1 MPCLGDLGSIDT
13 SSSHSYITNVSKG
26 GSTASPHT
34 SQPTTPFDFSEA
46 HYFEADFYDEFIPCG
61 EDATSKPIRTPLLD
75 WEVIK
80 EEPEVDLR
88 GILDQ
93 KKKKRV
99 CREASGNKAQ
109 LRRVQVQLLDRRLGY
124 RLWWYAGPSCLKQKG
139 PGLNEASTT
148 LACCCPQET
157 AAPVEHSLNNIV
169 EIAAPVEHSFDNIAE
184 SCEELLPAPN
194 LSLPA
199 YMELGVVNLSNDPNV
214 PWTTSINANLSQ
226 LEKTQLI
233 AILKEYA
240 DVFAW
245 QYNEMPGLDPNL
257 VVYALNVEPRV
268 KSVIQPMRTFHSDIE
283 T

>member
-124 RLWWYAGPSCLKQKG
+124 RL
-139 PGLNEASTT
+139 
-148 LACCCPQET
+148 
-157 AAPVEHSLNNIV
+157 
-169 EIAAPVEHSFDNIAE
+169 
-184 SCEELLPAPN
+184 
-194 LSLPA
+194 
-199 YMELGVVNLSNDPNV
+199 
-214 PWTTSINANLSQ
+214 
-226 LEKTQLI
+226 
-233 AILKEYA
+233 
-240 DVFAW
+240 
-245 QYNEMPGLDPNL
+245 
-257 VVYALNVEPRV
+257 
-268 KSVIQPMRTFHSDIE
+268 
-283 T
+283 